1 LLQILTKLQDCKPED
16 QICSDLQDLFG
27 MMNTKVNFGLKE
39 LHTNFADMYASR
51 RFDIAEVVWAP
62 RIWCFF
68 VMLRLRHDEDFSRA
82 LWDKG
87 FRFVG
92 CDLDPTSVAP
102 DKEAWTQ
109 QVLSAGVLPD
119 GAGGVGGGGG
129 GGGVAGV
136 AANPFA
142 EDPNSPE
149 MLVARLLKAEGR
161 EVDDEAREA
170 DGELLPAR
178 PPLSARVS
186 KTRQRMRLVYQ
197 GLALIARPL
206 QEVASLLRKL
216 SVCRQSEREAK
227 ELIDKETYDF
237 IFKAPAAAAAAAKGV
252 GGGTRSAASS
262 VSTRGTR
269 GAGGSRGG
277 EREETTHLQRQKRPT
292 IF

>member
-1 LLQILTKLQDCKPED
+1 LEEQGGDGG
-16 QICSDLQDLFG
+16 CSG
-27 MMNTKVNFGLKE
+27 WNF
-39 LHTNFADMYASR
+39 
-51 RFDIAEVVWAP
+51 AEVVWAP

-82 LWDKG
+82 LWGKG
-87 FRFVG
+87 VRFVG
-92 CDLDPTSVAP
+92 CDLDPPAAAP
-102 DKEAWTQ
+102 DKQAWTQ
-109 QVLSAGVLPD
+109 QVLSAGVLSD
-119 GAGGVGGGGG
+119 GAGGVGGGGGG

-149 MLVARLLKAEGR
+149 MLVARLLKEEGR

-170 DGELLPAR
+170 DGELLPGR

-206 QEVASLLRKL
+206 QEFASLLRKL

-227 ELIDKETYDF
+227 ELLDKETYDF
-237 IFKAPAAAAAAAKGV
+237 IFKAPAGAAGAAKGV
-252 GGGTRSAASS
+252 GGGTRSAAST
-262 VSTRGTR
+262 VSTRGTG

-277 EREETTHLQRQKRPT
+277 ESEETTHIQRQKRSTIYYCIPLYPT
-292 IF
+292 KYYYMCVLILLIGCCR